1 MEEKK
6 TIKISI
12 TTLFLVLA
20 IVAIIVMGVFIL
32 KINKQQEEQIE
43 SNKELKEEVNKLKTD
58 NNVENNTNNE
68 TENNINNNSTTES
81 SANTASFT
89 DNEVKE
95 AIEKYLELIGYKHGY
110 APALLVPMNLVDE
123 EYMANLEA
131 NGNTDENYYNNYIGT
146 KVEYN
151 KFKNEILNYI
161 SNDFFDKEFDNDYIN
176 RNGTLYVMDVD
187 GSGDSYKVK
196 SISKI
201 SDNSYKAEIEN
212 DAYDEVITDTINF
225 KVTSNSN
232 GKCVIDECDKK

>member
-12 TTLFLVLA
+12 TTFFLILT
-20 IVAIIVMGVFIL
+20 IVVIIAMGIFIA
-32 KINKQQEEQIE
+32 KISKQQEEQIE
-43 SNKELKEEVNKLKTD
+43 LNNELKKEINELKTNS
-58 NNVENNTNNE
+58 NNVSNELETNTINNTLV
-68 TENNINNNSTTES
+68 ES
-81 SANTASFT
+81 STREASFT
-89 DNEVKE
+89 DSEVKKSLE
-95 AIEKYLELIGYKHGY
+95 EYLNLIGYKHGY
-110 APALLVPMNLVDE
+110 EPALLVPMNLVDE

-131 NGNTDENYYNNYIGT
+131 NSNSNENYVGT
-146 KVEYN
+146 KVNYN

-212 DAYDEVITDTINF
+212 DAYEDVITETINF
-225 KVTSNSN
+225 KITSNRD
-232 GKCVIDECDKK
+232 GKCVIDECDIK

>member
-12 TTLFLVLA
+12 TTLFLILA

-43 SNKELKEEVNKLKTD
+43 SNKELKEEINKLKTD

-68 TENNINNNSTTES
+68 TENNTTNNSTTES
-81 SANTASFT
+81 LANTASFT
-89 DNEVKE
+89 DSEVKKSLE
-95 AIEKYLELIGYKHGY
+95 EYLNLMGYKHGSK
-110 APALLVPMNLVDE
+110 LSILVPLNLMNE
-123 EYMANLEA
+123 ESIANLEESGEA
-131 NGNTDENYYNNYIGT
+131 EVNTGVKYD
-146 KVEYN
+146 
-151 KFKNEILNYI
+151 KFKNQILNYI
-161 SNDFFDKEFDNDYIN
+161 SNNCFDNTFNDDYIN
-176 RNGTLYVMDVD
+176 KNGTLYVKNED

-212 DAYDEVITDTINF
+212 DAYDEVISDTINF

>member
-12 TTLFLVLA
+12 TTFFLILT
-20 IVAIIVMGVFIL
+20 IVVIIAMGIFIA
-32 KINKQQEEQIE
+32 KISKQQEEQIE
-43 SNKELKEEVNKLKTD
+43 LNNELKKEINELKTNS
-58 NNVENNTNNE
+58 NNVSNELETNTINNTLV
-68 TENNINNNSTTES
+68 ES
-81 SANTASFT
+81 STREESFT
-89 DNEVKE
+89 DSEVKKSLE
-95 AIEKYLELIGYKHGY
+95 EYLNLIGYKHGY
-110 APALLVPMNLVDE
+110 EPALLVPMNLVDE

-131 NGNTDENYYNNYIGT
+131 NSNSNENYVGT

-225 KVTSNSN
+225 KITNNSN
-232 GKCVIDECDKK
+232 GKCVIDECDIK

>member
-12 TTLFLVLA
+12 TTLFLILS

-68 TENNINNNSTTES
+68 TENNTTNDSTTES
-81 SANTASFT
+81 LANTASFT
-89 DNEVKE
+89 DSEVKKSLE
-95 AIEKYLELIGYKHGY
+95 EYLNLMGYKHGSK
-110 APALLVPMNLVDE
+110 LSILVPLNLMNE
-123 EYMANLEA
+123 ESIANLEESGEA
-131 NGNTDENYYNNYIGT
+131 EVNTGVKYD
-146 KVEYN
+146 
-151 KFKNEILNYI
+151 KFKNQILNYI
-161 SNDFFDKEFDNDYIN
+161 SNNCFDNTFNDDYIN
-176 RNGTLYVMDVD
+176 KNGTLYVKNED
-187 GSGDSYKVK
+187 GSGDSYNVK
-196 SISKI
+196 KISKI

-212 DAYDEVITDTINF
+212 DAYDEVISDTINF
-225 KVTSNSN
+225 KITNNSN

>member
-12 TTLFLVLA
+12 TTLFLILA

-43 SNKELKEEVNKLKTD
+43 SNKELKEEINKLKTD

-81 SANTASFT
+81 LANTASFT
-89 DNEVKE
+89 DSEVKKSLE
-95 AIEKYLELIGYKHGY
+95 EYLNLMGYKHGSK
-110 APALLVPMNLVDE
+110 LSILVPLNLMNE
-123 EYMANLEA
+123 ESIANLEESGEA
-131 NGNTDENYYNNYIGT
+131 EVNTGVKYD
-146 KVEYN
+146 
-151 KFKNEILNYI
+151 KFKNQILNYI
-161 SNDFFDKEFDNDYIN
+161 SNNCFDNTFNDDYIN
-176 RNGTLYVMDVD
+176 KNGTLYVKNED

-225 KVTSNSN
+225 KITNNSN

>member
-12 TTLFLVLA
+12 TTFFLILT
-20 IVAIIVMGVFIL
+20 IVVIIAMGIFIA
-32 KINKQQEEQIE
+32 KISKQQEEQIE
-43 SNKELKEEVNKLKTD
+43 LNNELKKEINELKTNS
-58 NNVENNTNNE
+58 NNVSNELETNTINNTLV
-68 TENNINNNSTTES
+68 ES
-81 SANTASFT
+81 STREASFT
-89 DNEVKE
+89 DSEVKKSLE
-95 AIEKYLELIGYKHGY
+95 EYLNLIGYKHGY
-110 APALLVPMNLVDE
+110 EPALLVPMNLVDE

-131 NGNTDENYYNNYIGT
+131 NSNSNENYVGT
-146 KVEYN
+146 KVNYN

-161 SNDFFDKEFDNDYIN
+161 SKDFFDEEFSNDYIN
-176 RNGTLYVMDVD
+176 KNGNLYVMDVS

-225 KVTSNSN
+225 KITNNSN
-232 GKCVIDECDKK
+232 GKCVIDECDIK

>member
-20 IVAIIVMGVFIL
+20 IFAIIVMGVFII

-89 DNEVKE
+89 DSEVKKSLE
-95 AIEKYLELIGYKHGY
+95 EYLNLMGYKHGSK
-110 APALLVPMNLVDE
+110 LSILVPLNLMNE
-123 EYMANLEA
+123 ESIANLEESGEA
-131 NGNTDENYYNNYIGT
+131 EVNTGVKYD
-146 KVEYN
+146 
-151 KFKNEILNYI
+151 KFKNQILNYI
-161 SNDFFDKEFDNDYIN
+161 SNNCFDNTFNDDYIN
-176 RNGTLYVMDVD
+176 KNGTLYVKNED

-225 KVTSNSN
+225 KITNNSN